1 MTAISRNMLEN
12 HLQTDLNKDEHSKEG
27 TVEANTHLLTL
38 VTVGFAAGGESTT
51 MLSTLSSLVL
61 CLCGLGNTNPL
72 LHNNSNTVTDKTL
85 LKLLNWV
92 KIHEISKREFSNKT
106 NLFVACF

>member
-1 MTAISRNMLEN
+1 MLEN
-12 HLQTDLNKDEHSKEG
+12 RLQADLNKDECSKEG

-61 CLCGLGNTNPL
+61 CLCGLRNSNPL
-72 LHNNSNTVTDKTL
+72 LHNNSNTVTETL

-92 KIHEISKREFSNKT
+92 KIQQISKREFSNKT